1 MNSLREPTTRLLHDR
16 QALEGGADNA
26 AGDGVALAR
35 DEVFVRSLEQ
45 YDLES
50 IVRIDKRITGRDRR
64 AYYDR
69 KISEALRESGVRVS
83 LVAEN
88 EGQLTGFVMA
98 RVDYGDFGQAETSAI
113 IDTIGVDP
121 LVTGSRIGQALMSQL
136 LLNLRALRVET
147 VRTEVQWQ
155 DFGLA
160 RFLSRCGFEPAQ
172 HLVLSRCIE

>member
-1 MNSLREPTTRLLHDR
+1 MT
-16 QALEGGADNA
+16 
-26 AGDGVALAR
+26 LAR

-45 YDLES
+45 RDFES
-50 IVRIDKRITGRDRR
+50 IVRIDKRITGRNRR

-83 LVAEN
+83 LVAES
-88 EGQLTGFVMA
+88 EGQVTGFVMA
-98 RVDYGDFGQAETSAI
+98 RVDYGDFGQAETSAV

-121 LVTGSRIGQALMSQL
+121 LAAGSRIGQALMSQL

-147 VRTEVQWQ
+147 VRTEVEWQ
-155 DFGLA
+155 EFGLA

-172 HLVLSRCIE
+172 YLALSRYIE

>member
-1 MNSLREPTTRLLHDR
+1 VDDDVT
-16 QALEGGADNA
+16 
-26 AGDGVALAR
+26 LAR

-45 YDLES
+45 RDFAS

-64 AYYDR
+64 AYYER

-83 LVAEN
+83 LVAEIDG
-88 EGQLTGFVMA
+88 EVTGFVMA

-121 LVTGSRIGQALMSQL
+121 LAKGSRIGRALMSQL

-147 VRTEVQWQ
+147 VRTQVQWQ
-155 DFGLA
+155 EFELTQ
-160 RFLSRCGFEPAQ
+160 FLSRCGFEPAQ
-172 HLVLSRCIE
+172 HLVLSRYIE